1 MPIMKQ
7 KVLSFRNFYRE
18 EVFENEYYIY
28 SLFPSPINSE
38 FLVIVGDKDRN
49 SEENQFVIYS
59 NVLHITFESKKYLS
73 RPNCQRLTILAR
85 NLQLMSLTL
94 ITIQLYF
101 WRKTFL
107 DSGSKAMWA
116 WLRSIGGRIRWKLSE
131 RVSFG
136 KLFFWK
142 VYFRFCNIKF

>member
-1 MPIMKQ
+1 MKQ

-85 NLQLMSLTL
+85 NLQLMSLTI
-94 ITIQLYF
+94 ITIQLDF
-101 WRKTFL
+101 
-107 DSGSKAMWA
+107 
-116 WLRSIGGRIRWKLSE
+116 
-131 RVSFG
+131 
-136 KLFFWK
+136 
-142 VYFRFCNIKF
+142 